1 MVFNATFKNM
11 VLYRG
16 GQFYW
21 LIKLEYP
28 EKTTDLSQLTNKPFF
43 LTRLSLYLDINSNFS
58 IDKMFRLLVRSKMRS
73 LR

>member
-11 VLYRG
+11 LLYRG
-16 GQFYW
+16 VQFYW
-21 LIKLEYP
+21 LMKLEYP